1 MSEVSLPISR
11 EPVEQ
16 IPSDPVL
23 LPPQPETID
32 PVLQPPLPET
42 IDPVPLPPPL
52 VATYTTVNKTTR
64 LQPKRT
70 APPPPMSR
78 RNTAPV
84 LLHKDRTLEQMSNL
98 EDTSDSSGC
107 GMLAP
112 LQEDKREVG
121 EEKLNLNVLDLSSNL
136 DDIDLLS
143 EQIPASAQSSSNRNS
158 FNDHTYDNIT
168 ALYSSTDDP
177 TLNIPTQL
185 SGLNLPNPV
194 PVPIPLK
201 SGAVSDSSEP
211 YYEVIESDISS
222 EYGSLPPPPPS
233 DDVIMTPPPP
243 SDDVIMTPP
252 QPSDEVI
259 TVPPEVFSSPVG
271 SLPAPPEDVILVEP
285 QPSESETDVSP
296 ETRIHVD
303 SGQHDEISVPQTVNS
318 PSQPSNSA
326 SPHTCPTPTS
336 VYTRSASVS
345 VSPHSHTAP
354 SVPRSA
360 SVSVPTRL
368 PEVIPPKTA
377 VQRNTG
383 PVIPTSPVPKPPTKT
398 KDTLASR

>member
-1 MSEVSLPISR
+1 M
-11 EPVEQ
+11 
-16 IPSDPVL
+16 
-23 LPPQPETID
+23 
-32 PVLQPPLPET
+32 
-42 IDPVPLPPPL
+42 
-52 VATYTTVNKTTR
+52 
-64 LQPKRT
+64 
-70 APPPPMSR
+70 
-78 RNTAPV
+78 

-112 LQEDKREVG
+112 LPEDKREVG

-233 DDVIMTPPPP
+233 G
-243 SDDVIMTPP
+243 DVIMTPP
-252 QPSDEVI
+252 QPSGDVS
-259 TVPPEVFSSPVG
+259 TVPSEVFSSPVG
-271 SLPAPPEDVILVEP
+271 SLPAPPEDEILDEP
-285 QPSESETDVSP
+285 QPSELETDVSP
-296 ETRIHVD
+296 ETD

-318 PSQPSNSA
+318 PSQPSNIT

-383 PVIPTSPVPKPPTKT
+383 PVIPTSPLPKPPTKT
-398 KDTLASR
+398 KDTLVSR